1 MTAIPRLT
9 SLNIGY
15 QLVFQYVI
23 NTICHQGSAAI
34 EPCIAN
40 GGSPFWFT
48 GYPRVT
54 GEILTGPHSHPYRYC
69 GMTSKKS
76 ISDMGNVR
84 HRVDYPSTKNSSKED
99 AALPTLSSRIYLTGT
114 QRVTDTLRH
123 FQLSLLLT
131 SAPSL
136 CSLFLPQAVFSHA

>member
-1 MTAIPRLT
+1 MSRITGVTSLFTGPRLVLKTAIHTIL
-9 SLNIGY
+9 
-15 QLVFQYVI
+15 I
-23 NTICHQGSAAI
+23 NGSAAK

-76 ISDMGNVR
+76 MSDMGNVR
-84 HRVDYPSTKNSSKED
+84 HRVDYPSTQNSSKED
-99 AALPTLSSRIYLTGT
+99 AALPFLP
-114 QRVTDTLRH
+114 H
-123 FQLSLLLT
+123 
-131 SAPSL
+131 SADSTHPSPA
-136 CSLFLPQAVFSHA
+136 SLFTSFFLSQEAHCHA